1 MGVWLITGCSSG
13 FGLEV
18 AKAAL
23 AHGDQVIATS
33 RDVSKLSEL
42 RDLGA
47 ATLAL
52 NISASSDVLNQFAA
66 EAVKIYGKI
75 DILLNNAG
83 YILEAAVEE
92 ATMDQVKAQ
101 FATNLFAHIAVT
113 QAFLPYMRAQRSG
126 VIANMGSIAGWTGI
140 AGGGHYCASK
150 FALVG
155 ITETLRKEVSHLNI
169 KVTIIEPGYFR
180 TNFLTPGLG
189 NRTIG
194 ERIIDDLKPVMD
206 PFRAMLGAADHKQP
220 GDVKKGAQLIVEA
233 LTGTGRC
240 AGKELPCRLLLGKD
254 AVDLCSGVVEDL
266 RKDIEEWRELSTS
279 TDHDDV

>member
-33 RDVSKLSEL
+33 RDASKLTEL
-42 RDLGA
+42 KNLGA
-47 ATLAL
+47 TTLAV
-52 NISASSDVLNQFAA
+52 NISAPSDVLNQFAA

-83 YILEAAVEE
+83 YMLEAAIEE
-92 ATMDQVKAQ
+92 ATMDEVRAQVE
-101 FATNLFAHIAVT
+101 TNLFAHIAVT

-140 AGGGHYCASK
+140 VGAGHYCASK
-150 FALVG
+150 FALVA
-155 ITETLRKEVSHLNI
+155 ISDTLRKEVNHLNI

-180 TNFLTPGLG
+180 TNFLTPGG
-189 NRTIG
+189 ARTTAAKV
-194 ERIIDDLKPVMD
+194 IDDLKPVMD
-206 PFRAMLGAADHKQP
+206 PLRAMLDAVDQKQP
-220 GDVKKGAQLIVEA
+220 GDAKKGAQLIVEA

-240 AGKELPCRLLLGKD
+240 AGKELPSRLLLGKD
-254 AVDLCSGVVEDL
+254 AVQLCSGVVEDW
-266 RKDIEEWRELSTS
+266 RKDIEEWKELSSS